1 MRLLRARAA
10 TRTGRATRRR
20 DAVRCWAAAC
30 ATAGAATS
38 CATPATL
45 VVVLHGRSEPTL
57 EACVQSLERELERE
71 FEEAR
76 VAADAAPLVVER
88 IVVEA
93 TDAALA
99 ARLRAVDERAPAV
112 VVACG
117 TPLVSAACRA
127 LRAPLVAAY
136 CYDPRVAGVGRREL
150 EPEGAA
156 GATGVGSPPPLA
168 AVAALLRELAAP
180 HARIGVVV
188 DESEAGPAAQAR
200 RLRDLLQQGPH
211 PLELVQAD
219 LERDAPVPQALE
231 RAVEELVERHGVVA
245 AWKVGDATLVH
256 HVPAYA
262 AAWRARGVP
271 WVGDHPTHLAL
282 GASAVAW
289 IDFEE
294 AGRRAGRLAARV
306 AAGTSPRELPV
317 EMLDE
322 GRVARS
328 TTARRR

>member
-10 TRTGRATRRR
+10 QRPGQAPRLRDVARRF
-20 DAVRCWAAAC
+20 AAAC
-30 ATAGAATS
+30 ATACAATS
-38 CATPATL
+38 CASPATL

-57 EACVQSLERELERE
+57 EACVHALERELERE
-71 FEEAR
+71 FEESR
-76 VAADAAPLVVER
+76 VVVER
-88 IVVEA
+88 VVVEA
-93 TDAALA
+93 ADPALA

-150 EPEGAA
+150 ELEGAA

-211 PLELVQAD
+211 PLELVQAN
-219 LERDAPVPQALE
+219 LERDAPVPQSLE
-231 RAVEELVERHGVVA
+231 RAVAELVERHGVVA

-256 HVPAYA
+256 QVPAYA

-306 AAGTSPRELPV
+306 AAGTSPRGLPV